1 MFKAEFFLSVLF
13 VCSCILKA
21 QERQID
27 LHQLAEKRLAER
39 GELIILFV
47 KPANMKLDYLTTF
60 LSIDGVKHDTVT
72 AYANE
77 IGFRQFLAEDIP
89 YELLQPPSTKEGVL
103 QPYRDG
109 ANWHDRYPAYPDYLA
124 LMDSFARIYPGLCRV
139 VDIGKSVQGRK
150 LLVMKITRN
159 PEIREMEPVVLLAST
174 IHGDEV
180 LGFSLMLR
188 LIEELLDQ
196 YEVDGSVR
204 RLVDSVEIWINPL
217 ANPDGTYFRSDNSVI
232 GATRFNARQTD
243 LNRDFP
249 DLQDA
254 EWQSR
259 PREPETTAMMS
270 FMEGLHLVLAANI
283 HGGSE
288 VVNYPWDTWSRL
300 HADDD
305 WYHNISRTFAD
316 TVHSNS
322 PLGYMTYLDNGITN
336 GYAWYP
342 VYGGR
347 QDYTNYYLHAREVT
361 LELSWDKMP
370 PEASL
375 DDYWNY
381 NKKSLLQYIAQVF
394 TGLTGLVTDSL
405 SGLPIEA
412 MISISDHDKDNSHVY
427 TDAGTGSY
435 FRLTGTGTIKVEISA
450 SGYHT
455 RQATATV
462 IKGRLTRV
470 DAALMPLANFSLF
483 PNPFTNLLFANIH
496 EPGGQLM
503 LEFFDLSGRK
513 IQQII
518 YPVGYAG
525 IQEINTGGL
534 SPGVYLVKLT
544 YRDQMSQQ
552 IVIRVPE

>member
-1 MFKAEFFLSVLF
+1 M
-13 VCSCILKA
+13 
-21 QERQID
+21 R
-27 LHQLAEKRLAER
+27 QLAENRLAER
-39 GELIILFV
+39 GELIIRFV
-47 KPANMKLDYLTTF
+47 KPGNLKLDYLTTF
-60 LSIDGVKHDTVT
+60 LSIDGVKNDTVT

-77 IGFRQFLAEDIP
+77 KGFRQFLAEDIP
-89 YELLQPPSTKEGVL
+89 YELLQPPSIREGVL
-103 QPYRDG
+103 HPNRG
-109 ANWHDRYPAYPDYLA
+109 AASWHSRYPAYSDYLA
-124 LMDSFARIYPGLCRV
+124 LMDSFTRIYPGLSRLV
-139 VDIGKSVQGRK
+139 EIGKSVQGRK

-188 LIEELLDQ
+188 LIEELLGRYDT
-196 YEVDGSVR
+196 DIHIR

-217 ANPDGTYFRSDNSVI
+217 ANPDGTYFQSDNSVT

-254 EWQSR
+254 EWQNR

-270 FMEGLHLVLAANI
+270 FMEGLHLVLAANV
-283 HGGSE
+283 HGGAE

-300 HADDD
+300 HADDA
-305 WYHNISRTFAD
+305 WYQDISRTYAD
-316 TVHSNS
+316 TVHVNG
-322 PLGYMTYLDNGITN
+322 PLGYMTDLDNGITN
-336 GYAWYP
+336 GNAWYA

-394 TGLTGLVTDSL
+394 TGLTGIVTDSI

-412 MISISDHDKDNSHVY
+412 MISISDHENDNSQVY
-427 TDAGTGSY
+427 TNTGTGSY
-435 FRLTGTGTIKVEISA
+435 YRLTGTGTITVEISA
-450 SGYHT
+450 AGYHT
-455 RQATATV
+455 RQATTLV
-462 IKGRLTRV
+462 TKGKLTRV
-470 DAALMPLANFSLF
+470 DAALMSLENFLLF
-483 PNPFTNLLFANIH
+483 PNPFTDFLYVNIP
-496 EPGGQLM
+496 EPGEELV
-503 LEFFDLSGRK
+503 LEFIDLSGRK
-513 IQQII
+513 AKLIKHQ
-518 YPVGYAG
+518 VLMAG
-525 IQEINTGGL
+525 RQEIPVTGL
-534 SPGVYLVKLT
+534 APGVYIAYSFYGNQTTRQV
-544 YRDQMSQQ
+544 
-552 IVIRVPE
+552 VIRNGF